1 MEKLVDVGI
10 YFKVFFDIEQSG
22 LIFISNYHL
31 DIIEEDNHKQ
41 YNREYIRL
49 L

>member
-41 YNREYIRL
+41 YNRENIRL
-49 L
+49 Q